1 MVHDDS
7 LDHDKK
13 IKIENFLHKLSE
25 KEYSEDDISKAEKKA
40 EASYKSRLSDIWDR
54 VRILFLIARHPSIW
68 GPQMALLATIAVIYL
83 VSPVD
88 VIPDLI
94 PVAGLSDDIAVIG
107 AIAALIIKSLSGYS
121 REKLKAI
128 RAEVPDDLR
137 AAFDEMF
144 KLKAEEEQDA
154 GNLDDEQKK
163 KVMASVEKLGTTAGI
178 DAFSEIDDKLP
189 SMNRGSVQ
197 AVWDKVQFMWNKFR
211 SGCTGLEKILVTGAL
226 LYLILPADV
235 IPDFLPG
242 VGLVDDVFA
251 ITYVYYKIGGGKEK
265 AAEALCHF
273 TDKVAD
279 RIRVRIEPMIEQKVQ
294 QELEKWNK
302 DRLLLSLMN
311 LLIYLRNVSEKKIRI
326 SHICYGMLE
335 MVSELGY
342 SPIVEMKNI
351 LEANDWIS
359 GAYSFLEFGDA
370 YKIAELL
377 GSIDENL
384 KQKLVEFS
392 NVKNLNYLAA
402 LENQCQQLLS
412 IRKNEHLPRIAQ
424 MVISPVI
431 ENFIKQLN
439 IKADDP
445 YRHSNFQYHLACW
458 QYDNHNYAAAY
469 ISLNEAIV
477 TRACEEDGRNP
488 LDYGRRESMKHL
500 FGILRQP
507 EDHKSDAKKRIEAI
521 IADKANLT
529 AYAYLFKEVSSNR
542 NAIAH
547 NRRGDADNPQRMIE
561 DLANY
566 LNKYKLLIFG

>member
-189 SMNRGSVQ
+189 SMNRGPVQ

-265 AAEALCHF
+265 AAEALRHF

-311 LLIYLRNVSEKKIRI
+311 LLIYVMSALLILFPVFGLLPSSILSSVLLASSIVFALYRIIRFLRN
-326 SHICYGMLE
+326 
-335 MVSELGY
+335 GY
-342 SPIVEMKNI
+342 SVPIAKSIMREKNI
-351 LEANDWIS
+351 KKGIS
-359 GAYSFLEFGDA
+359 AYIRTLDRR
-370 YKIAELL
+370 IPVAEKYFDSYFRFI
-377 GSIDENL
+377 GEDENRGTL
-384 KQKLVEFS
+384 DRLIEYVWKLERR
-392 NVKNLNYLAA
+392 NLVLFA
-402 LENQCQQLLS
+402 LTQIFIVLLFLVVRYALMKS
-412 IRKNEHLPRIAQ
+412 MGDLSFWEILLYPFIA
-424 MVISPVI
+424 VIDS
-431 ENFIKQLN
+431 
-439 IKADDP
+439 
-445 YRHSNFQYHLACW
+445 
-458 QYDNHNYAAAY
+458 
-469 ISLNEAIV
+469 
-477 TRACEEDGRNP
+477 
-488 LDYGRRESMKHL
+488 
-500 FGILRQP
+500 
-507 EDHKSDAKKRIEAI
+507 
-521 IADKANLT
+521 
-529 AYAYLFKEVSSNR
+529 FK
-542 NAIAH
+542 
-547 NRRGDADNPQRMIE
+547 
-561 DLANY
+561 
-566 LNKYKLLIFG
+566 